1 MYFLAKD
8 IDHCAPN
15 LLLFLAISSQPLCK
29 GLGQSNRD
37 HPLEKPMFLP
47 LHMNN
52 KDAQRGQW
60 NKEGMLSGLNP
71 DKPRFNLRRSTRRET
86 RERPDALH
94 LKPHI
99 ILRTMPTEVND
110 LFTLGRRD
118 GNTRQVHAHLVK
130 MGERDRHRKVNC

>member
-37 HPLEKPMFLP
+37 HPLEKPMFLL

-52 KDAQRGQW
+52 KNAQRGQW
-60 NKEGMLSGLNP
+60 NKEGMLSV
-71 DKPRFNLRRSTRRET
+71 
-86 RERPDALH
+86 
-94 LKPHI
+94 LKPASLFLI
-99 ILRTMPTEVND
+99 CAGLQEGKPEND
-110 LFTLGRRD
+110 HMHCT
-118 GNTRQVHAHLVK
+118 
-130 MGERDRHRKVNC
+130 